1 MIWSNPLI
9 CRFPRRPIRAGR
21 RVLIDLDVFNTEGRR
36 AAYVMIG
43 CSLFL
48 GRPAN
53 GGPGEAA

>member
-1 MIWSNPLI
+1 MMIRSILKA
-9 CRFPRRPIRAGR
+9 FRRPQP
-21 RVLIDLDVFNTEGRR
+21 RVSIDLDVFNTEGRR

>member
-1 MIWSNPLI
+1 MTPSILKAVW
-9 CRFPRRPIRAGR
+9 RRKPRIS
-21 RVLIDLDVFNTEGRR
+21 IDLDVFNAEGRR

-53 GGPGEAA
+53 GGGGEAA